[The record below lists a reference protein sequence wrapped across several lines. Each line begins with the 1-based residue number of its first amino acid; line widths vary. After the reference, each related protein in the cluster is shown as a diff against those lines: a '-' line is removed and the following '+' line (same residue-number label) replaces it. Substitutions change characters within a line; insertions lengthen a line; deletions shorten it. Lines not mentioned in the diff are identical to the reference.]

1 VPGTSRYRVPDQA
14 GLAPDGRSPAP
25 VPAPF
30 SSRCARAVP
39 QPLCP
44 RRSPAAVPAP
54 FPSRCA
60 RAVPQSL
67 CPRRSP
73 VAVPAPFPSRSYSPS
88 SPARNLRMAWL
99 TASGWASAH
108 TRRDGRVPQADLAV
122 DHHQL
127 PVRSGQRSAQRQEA
141 ALGHVGQCG
150 AFTTEVAEQREQVGR
165 RIPVGERSGRPG
177 AAVAPLVPG
186 DHPVLRRQRGDLPVE
201 HRVTQQEAAA
211 EHRGRALAV
220 RVGVAD
226 LDPVR
231 CGCWHSPEASAPRHR
246 PREATSWRSAVLLWP
261 QHLAA
266 VPSATNQKAPRDPAD
281 VRAVGV
287 EATARLSARF
297 IRVGSTD
304 IAVSGRQRKDWR
316 CRARPFSSM
325 PPQVP
330 S

>member
-1 VPGTSRYRVPDQA
+1 MQVRRVAPQRQVCGRCQGHRGTGSGSSWPGP
-14 GLAPDGRSPAP
+14 GRPVASP
-25 VPAPF
+25 
-30 SSRCARAVP
+30 CARAVH

-54 FPSRCA
+54 FPSR
-60 RAVPQSL
+60 
-67 CPRRSP
+67 
-73 VAVPAPFPSRSYSPS
+73 SYSPS
-88 SPARNLRMAWL
+88 SPVRNLRMAWL

-108 TRRDGRVPQADLAV
+108 TPAATAGSPKPTSLSITTSARS
-122 DHHQL
+122 
-127 PVRSGQRSAQRQEA
+127 RSGQRSAQRQEA
-141 ALGHVGQCG
+141 ALGHVGQRG

-231 CGCWHSPEASAPRHR
+231 RGCWHSPEASAPRHR

-266 VPSATNQKAPRDPAD
+266 VPSTTNQKAPRDPAD
-281 VRAVGV
+281 VRAVGI

-304 IAVSGRQRKDWR
+304 MAVSGRHRKDWR